1 MNDITHLEAAEAILR
16 EFGRPMSSRELA
28 VHMKNMEAVRIE
40 GQTPW
45 KTVNARLS
53 EDIRSLGQSSKFLRT
68 GHGQFGLREW
78 EDATEFVGAQRK
90 INPVDET
97 ILVIKRD
104 VLAGHETKTT
114 KHGLFDVDIR
124 HLLQDAEEMVRLDA
138 EQTTDV
144 VQLVPTF
151 LVRKDGRLLCYTR
164 TKRLPEKRLHNQRS
178 LSFGGHMQSDDV
190 PELFF
195 FDDEILS
202 RFLCRELYEEL
213 ELTPPPKHIEFLGML
228 HLDGNDFE
236 LQHAGLIFDVLLETG
251 GNCASL
257 EPGMHT
263 DIAFEDIDSLNE
275 NRDQHDSWSRV
286 FLNILESGD
295 L

>member
-1 MNDITHLEAAEAILR
+1 MNDITQLEAAEAILR

-28 VHMKNMEAVRIE
+28 IHMKSMDAVKIE

-53 EDIRSLGQSSKFLRT
+53 EDIRSLGPSSKFLRT

-78 EDATEFVGAQRK
+78 EDATEFVGFQRK
-90 INPVDET
+90 INPVDEV
-97 ILVIKRD
+97 ILVVAQQ
-104 VLAGHETKTT
+104 VLATHETRTNKF
-114 KHGLFDVDIR
+114 GLFEVDIR
-124 HLLQDAEEMVRLDA
+124 NLLRDTEEMVRLEA

-151 LVRKDGRLLCYTR
+151 LIRRDANLLCYTR
-164 TKRLPEKRLHNQRS
+164 TKRLPEARLHNQRS
-178 LSFGGHMQSDDV
+178 LSCGGHMQSDDV

-195 FDDEILS
+195 FDDDILS

-213 ELTPPPKHIEFLGML
+213 ELSPAPKHIRFLGML

-236 LQHAGLIFDVLLETG
+236 LQHAGLIFDVLLDSDATYT
-251 GNCASL
+251 SL

-263 DIAFEDIDSLNE
+263 DIAFEDIKKLSE
-275 NRDQHDSWSRV
+275 IREQHDSWSQV
-286 FLNILESGD
+286 FLNILGSGD